1 VCHHG
6 FGKPPHV
13 CASNFRAQIT
23 NPLGT
28 PTVLALKRSQGNK
41 INREAMPRQSLE
53 GMLPLVQHPSHYLG
67 TECNVQKKDPQT
79 VRLRVCLA
87 FPDLYEVGMS
97 HLGIQILY
105 HILNSRNGIAAE
117 RAFAPGRD
125 LEGRMRA
132 SGATLCSLETHTP
145 LSNFDIIG
153 FSLLYELNFTNILT
167 MLDLSGQPFYAR
179 DRDASHPLIIA
190 GGPCTFNPEPL
201 ADFFDAVVIGDGEE
215 VIVELAETWLKWK
228 DTEGEREEI
237 LRTWSRLRGVYV
249 PSFFD
254 ADIGTQGF
262 QVLTSRFP
270 EYTTVQKAVVSD
282 LNQVSYPDCP
292 VVPFGRPIH
301 DRLSLEI
308 CRGCTRGCRFCQA
321 GMIYRP
327 VRERTP
333 EMLLSLAE
341 RSLANTGHGD
351 ISLLSLSTGDYTAIH
366 MLMQGL
372 MDRCEPEKIAVSL
385 PSLRVGSL
393 TEELMTQIK
402 RVRKTGFTIAPE
414 AGSQRL
420 RQVINKNISEKDLEE
435 TVRNAFGLGWQLIK
449 LYFMIGLPTETQTDL
464 EAIIKLVK
472 GLQRGQGRKGPNRR
486 ITVSVS
492 TFIPKAHTPFQWCS
506 QMSVEESREKI
517 RMLRNN
523 LRGRH
528 LRFKWQN
535 PEMSQLEGLWARG
548 DRRLSGLL
556 VKAYEMG
563 CRFDGWSDQFEY
575 SRWKEAIEACGV
587 DVNFYT
593 TRSRDLLEPLPWD
606 HIDSGVSKEFL
617 KQEWE
622 RALKGQETPDCRRG
636 DCNMCGLCDF
646 EALKP
651 VVVEARE
658 VVHMGREVRRTEDE
672 GPYKKLGVSYAKRG
686 PARHFGH
693 LELVK
698 IFVRALRRAR
708 IPLRFS
714 QGFHPAPKI
723 AFECALPVGT
733 ESVEEHFTIQ
743 VPLHVSRETLLEQV
757 NPQLPEGL
765 TITGCSIVGRTSSRV
780 GPERFCYMVT
790 LKEGK
795 FSENKLEAFLRE
807 TEWPFTRKNSKGKFR
822 TVDMRP
828 VVKKLKLLSSV
839 RAEMVLEEGG
849 GCSVRPM
856 DVLRSIFGLSE
867 TELKLARVVKSPA
880 STNGRTS
887 AS

>member
-1 VCHHG
+1 
-6 FGKPPHV
+6 
-13 CASNFRAQIT
+13 
-23 NPLGT
+23 
-28 PTVLALKRSQGNK
+28 
-41 INREAMPRQSLE
+41 MPRQSLE

-67 TECNVQKKDPQT
+67 TECNAQRKDPQT
-79 VRLRVCLA
+79 VKLRVALA

-125 LEGRMRA
+125 LEARMRA
-132 SGATLCSLETHTP
+132 NGGGLCSLETHTP
-145 LSNFDIIG
+145 LAGFDIIG

-167 MLDLSGQPFYAR
+167 MLDLSGLPFYAR
-179 DRDASHPLIIA
+179 DRDTSRALIIA
-190 GGPCTFNPEPL
+190 GGPCAFNPEPL
-201 ADFFDAVVIGDGEE
+201 ADFFDALVIGDGEE

-228 DTEGEREEI
+228 ESGGEREDI
-237 LRTWSRLRGVYV
+237 LKTWSRLRGVYV

-254 ADIGTQGF
+254 ADTGAHGF
-262 QVLTSRFP
+262 QVLTPHFR

-333 EMLLSLAE
+333 ETLLSLAE
-341 RSLANTGHGD
+341 RSLANTGYGD
-351 ISLLSLSTGDYTAIH
+351 ISLLSLSAGDYSAIH
-366 MLMQGL
+366 RLMHGL
-372 MDRCEPEKIAVSL
+372 MDRCEPGKIAVSL

-414 AGSQRL
+414 AGSRRL
-420 RQVINKNISEKDLEE
+420 RQVINKNISEEDLEE
-435 TVRNAFGLGWQLIK
+435 TVCNAFGLGWQLIK
-449 LYFMIGLPTETQTDL
+449 LYFMIGLPTETETDL
-464 EAIIKLVK
+464 EAIVKLVK
-472 GLQRGQGRKGPNRR
+472 GLQRGQRRKGHNRR

-506 QMSVEESREKI
+506 QMSVDESREKI
-517 RMLRNN
+517 RMLRSH

-535 PEMSQLEGLWARG
+535 PEMSLLEGLWARG
-548 DRRLSGLL
+548 DRRLGGLL
-556 VKAYEMG
+556 VKAYETG

-575 SRWKEAIEACGV
+575 HRWKEAIEACGV
-587 DVNFYT
+587 DVDFYT
-593 TRSRDLLEPLPWD
+593 TRARDLSEPLPWD
-606 HIDSGVSKEFL
+606 HIDSGVSKAFL

-622 RALKGQETPDCRRG
+622 RALKGQETPDCRHG
-636 DCNMCGLCDF
+636 ECYACGLCDF
-646 EALKP
+646 ETLKP
-651 VVVEARE
+651 MIVETHGA
-658 VVHMGREVRRTEDE
+658 VHVDREVRRTQDLSEDD
-672 GPYKKLGVSYAKRG
+672 GPYKKLRVSYAKRG

-693 LELVK
+693 LELVR

-733 ESVEEHFTIQ
+733 ESTEEHFTVQ
-743 VPLHVSRETLLEQV
+743 VPLKVSRETLPERV
-757 NPQLPEGL
+757 NAQLPEGL
-765 TITGCSIVGRTSSRV
+765 TITGCNLGGRSSSQ
-780 GPERFCYMVT
+780 GGTERFCYMVT
-790 LKEGK
+790 LKEGH
-795 FSENKLEAFLRE
+795 FSGRKLDAFLE
-807 TEWPFTRKNSKGKFR
+807 NTEWPFTRKNSKGKSR
-822 TVDMRP
+822 TVDLRP
-828 VVKKLKLLSSV
+828 IVKGLKLLSSA
-839 RAEMVLEEGG
+839 RAEMILEEGN
-849 GCSVRPM
+849 GCSVRAT

-867 TELKLARVVKSPA
+867 RELRLASIVKSPA
-880 STNGRTS
+880 AIHGRS
-887 AS
+887 AVA